1 MTYHQEL
8 QHRLFQQQEEQ
19 VHHMEYQQEFQYYE
33 DVANGRLD
41 RIHLQLLQPNDIV
54 VYNDGEYGMLSKDPL
69 RNLRYHFVVS
79 VAMITRLCVEHGLEQ
94 ELAYTMSDLYINKMD
109 ELQQAEA
116 IISLQNDMLLDF
128 TQKMADLPKRNGY
141 SIHVIKGI
149 EYICRH
155 LHQRLTVAEVSAA
168 LSVNRS
174 YFSALF
180 AKPAALSASTSDRK
194 NYRQLQTCFVF
205 QITLM
210 LILQNISAFLL
221 RAILF
226 NAFKNAMPAHRQRSE
241 SVISRKHLPFPQPL
255 KCPKNR
261 QKNILMTTV
270 PPGKEGIIENKTK
283 TRGIGDYEIRFL
295 R

>member
-1 MTYHQEL
+1 
-8 QHRLFQQQEEQ
+8 
-19 VHHMEYQQEFQYYE
+19 
-33 DVANGRLD
+33 
-41 RIHLQLLQPNDIV
+41 
-54 VYNDGEYGMLSKDPL
+54 
-69 RNLRYHFVVS
+69 
-79 VAMITRLCVEHGLEQ
+79 MITRLCVEHGLEQ

-180 AKPAALSASTSDRK
+180 AKETGCSVSQYIRQEKLQAAANMLRFSDYSYADIAEYFGFSSQSHFIQCFQKCYACTPAAFRK
-194 NYRQLQTCFVF
+194 RYF
-205 QITLM
+205 QKT
-210 LILQNISAFLL
+210 F
-221 RAILF
+221 
-226 NAFKNAMPAHRQRSE
+226 
-241 SVISRKHLPFPQPL
+241 
-255 KCPKNR
+255 
-261 QKNILMTTV
+261 TV
-270 PPGKEGIIENKTK
+270 PPTPEMPEK
-283 TRGIGDYEIRFL
+283 
-295 R
+295 

>member
-41 RIHLQLLQPNDIV
+41 RIHLQLLQPKDIV

-141 SIHVIKGI
+141 SINR
-149 EYICRH
+149 CRSFRCP
-155 LHQRLTVAEVSAA
+155 LCKPQLFFCPVRQGNRLLCQPVHPTGKITGSC
-168 LSVNRS
+168 
-174 YFSALF
+174 
-180 AKPAALSASTSDRK
+180 KHASFFR
-194 NYRQLQTCFVF
+194 
-205 QITLM
+205 
-210 LILQNISAFLL
+210 LL
-221 RAILF
+221 L
-226 NAFKNAMPAHRQRSE
+226 
-241 SVISRKHLPFPQPL
+241 
-255 KCPKNR
+255 C
-261 QKNILMTTV
+261 
-270 PPGKEGIIENKTK
+270 
-283 TRGIGDYEIRFL
+283 
-295 R
+295 

>member
-41 RIHLQLLQPNDIV
+41 RIHLQLLQPKDIV

-168 LSVNRS
+168 LSVNQ
-174 YFSALF
+174 LF
-180 AKPAALSASTSDRK
+180 FCPVRQGNRLLCQPVHPTGKITGSCKHASFFR
-194 NYRQLQTCFVF
+194 
-205 QITLM
+205 
-210 LILQNISAFLL
+210 LL
-221 RAILF
+221 L
-226 NAFKNAMPAHRQRSE
+226 
-241 SVISRKHLPFPQPL
+241 
-255 KCPKNR
+255 C
-261 QKNILMTTV
+261 
-270 PPGKEGIIENKTK
+270 
-283 TRGIGDYEIRFL
+283 
-295 R
+295 

>member
-33 DVANGRLD
+33 DVANGRLG
-41 RIHLQLLQPNDIV
+41 RIHLQLLQPKDITA
-54 VYNDGEYGMLSKDPL
+54 YNAGEYGMPSKNPL

-128 TQKMADLPKRNGY
+128 TQKMADLPKRHGY
-141 SIHVIKGI
+141 SIHVIKGM

-155 LHQRLTVAEVSAA
+155 LHQRLTVTEVAAA

-174 YFSALF
+174 YFSTLF
-180 AKPAALSASTSDRK
+180 AKETGCQSVHPTGKITGSCEYASFFRLFLCRYCRIFWLFFSKPFYSMLSKMLCLHTSSVPKTIFPENIYRSPNPRTARK
-194 NYRQLQTCFVF
+194 
-205 QITLM
+205 IGKK
-210 LILQNISAFLL
+210 IS
-221 RAILF
+221 
-226 NAFKNAMPAHRQRSE
+226 
-241 SVISRKHLPFPQPL
+241 
-255 KCPKNR
+255 
-261 QKNILMTTV
+261 
-270 PPGKEGIIENKTK
+270 
-283 TRGIGDYEIRFL
+283 
-295 R
+295 

>member
-33 DVANGRLD
+33 DVAHGRLD
-41 RIHLQLLQPNDIV
+41 RIHLQLLQPKDIG

-180 AKPAALSASTSDRK
+180 AKETGCSVSQYIRQEKLQAAANMLRFSDYSYADIAEYFGFSSQSHFIQCFQKCYACTPAAFRK
-194 NYRQLQTCFVF
+194 RYF
-205 QITLM
+205 QKT
-210 LILQNISAFLL
+210 F
-221 RAILF
+221 
-226 NAFKNAMPAHRQRSE
+226 
-241 SVISRKHLPFPQPL
+241 
-255 KCPKNR
+255 
-261 QKNILMTTV
+261 TV
-270 PPGKEGIIENKTK
+270 PPTPEMPEK
-283 TRGIGDYEIRFL
+283 
-295 R
+295 

>member
-155 LHQRLTVAEVSAA
+155 LHQRLTVTEVAAA

-174 YFSALF
+174 YFSTLF
-180 AKPAALSASTSDRK
+180 AKETGCSVSQ
-194 NYRQLQTCFVF
+194 YIRQEKL
-205 QITLM
+205 
-210 LILQNISAFLL
+210 
-221 RAILF
+221 
-226 NAFKNAMPAHRQRSE
+226 
-241 SVISRKHLPFPQPL
+241 
-255 KCPKNR
+255 
-261 QKNILMTTV
+261 
-270 PPGKEGIIENKTK
+270 
-283 TRGIGDYEIRFL
+283 
-295 R
+295 

>member
-41 RIHLQLLQPNDIV
+41 RIHLQLLQPKDIV

-128 TQKMADLPKRNGY
+128 TQKMADLPKRHGY
-141 SIHVIKGI
+141 SIHVIKGM

-155 LHQRLTVAEVSAA
+155 LHQRLTVTEVAAA

-174 YFSALF
+174 YFSTLF
-180 AKPAALSASTSDRK
+180 AKETGCSVSQYIRQEKLQAAANMLRFSDYSYADIAEYFGFSSQSHFIQCFQKCYACTPAAFRK
-194 NYRQLQTCFVF
+194 RYF
-205 QITLM
+205 QKT
-210 LILQNISAFLL
+210 F
-221 RAILF
+221 
-226 NAFKNAMPAHRQRSE
+226 
-241 SVISRKHLPFPQPL
+241 
-255 KCPKNR
+255 
-261 QKNILMTTV
+261 TV
-270 PPGKEGIIENKTK
+270 PPTPEMPEK
-283 TRGIGDYEIRFL
+283 
-295 R
+295 